1 MAELEAAAKRLDQS
15 EGGKSAL
22 VEQVYVVIVSP
33 TNSWIAEHYI
43 HGPPFG
49 C

>member
-22 VEQVYVVIVSP
+22 VEQVYLEIVSLS
-33 TNSWIAEHYI
+33 NNN
-43 HGPPFG
+43 